1 MPKKS
6 RDVWKLKEYNKC
18 YCYERYG
25 NVYTY
30 VFGIKKATDL
40 TWIPENKQR
49 ALQILNER
57 VRKHYDPDKIEYSLY
72 DLLDDYKRNK
82 MREMS
87 QQSQKKLNEV
97 FKWVFNM
104 SDFNLN
110 QTTEIRNAILKNF
123 ENHQLSNSTKSKY
136 LGYISS
142 VFNYGIDNHFLE
154 HNPIN
159 KSIIPKAIHK
169 EIISFSPEEVEA
181 ILKML
186 LRLNKEITY
195 GVVLFSRYF
204 GTRISETLSLK
215 WSNINHE
222 DIKFIRKGGKTARL
236 PYDKFDRIINWIN
249 SQPRSNDKLF
259 NITSQKAGLHLKL
272 AIHSINNDPNI
283 NMMINDT
290 LSFHAIRK
298 MRENELIKLYKNEP
312 KVVADFMGHTLAIQ
326 QKHYLTVFESDELRE
341 KLKFE

>member
-1 MPKKS
+1 MSEVEKIS
-6 RDVWKLKEYNKC
+6 DSQLSETNDKE
-18 YCYERYG
+18 
-25 NVYTY
+25 
-30 VFGIKKATDL
+30 I
-40 TWIPENKQR
+40 
-49 ALQILNER
+49 ILN
-57 VRKHYDPDKIEYSLY
+57 
-72 DLLDDYKRNK
+72 
-82 MREMS
+82 
-87 QQSQKKLNEV
+87 QQKLN
-97 FKWVFNM
+97 FKELENEEKRITI
-104 SDFNLN
+104 SAKEIELN
-110 QTTEIRNAILKNF
+110 SNYSREFLASEANDREAQRKLSFAEIRNAILKNF

-142 VFNYGIDNHFLE
+142 VFNYGIDNHYLE

-159 KSIIPKAIHK
+159 KSIIPKAVHK
-169 EIISFSPEEVEA
+169 EVISFSPEEVEA

-186 LRLNKEITY
+186 MQLNKEITY

-236 PYDKFDRIINWIN
+236 PYDKFDRIISWIN

-259 NITSQKAGLHLKL
+259 NITSQKAGLHLKQ
-272 AIHSINNDPNI
+272 AINSINADPNI
-283 NMMINDT
+283 NMIINDT

-298 MRENELIKLYKNEP
+298 MRENELIKLFKNEP

-326 QKHYLTVFESDELRE
+326 QKHYLTVFEADELRE